1 MDVPGEWDEQD
12 ACPRPVGLAAAAP
25 AATGS
30 SETKMYTRDF
40 LLNLQKRPQCQE
52 LPPGFERD
60 PQLLRSEPAVSWLP
74 PQGMLGAYDK
84 GLRCRSTGLKQMLWT
99 EAAGDAMPSLCLL
112 NTVSIRACNIV
123 LCPQSL
129 GGPAAP
135 KSHLKLISLVTVCT
149 AGSIWCHGLVLR
161 GGTPCAGAEG

>member
-12 ACPRPVGLAAAAP
+12 ASPRPVGLAAAAP

-74 PQGMLGAYDK
+74 PQGILGAYDK
-84 GLRCRSTGLKQMLWT
+84 GLRCRSTGLKQMLWS
-99 EAAGDAMPSLCLL
+99 EAAVGAMPSLCVL
-112 NTVSIRACNIV
+112 NSIRACNIV
-123 LCPQSL
+123 LCP
-129 GGPAAP
+129 
-135 KSHLKLISLVTVCT
+135 HLTGRSSCT
-149 AGSIWCHGLVLR
+149 KEPLRANLSCHRVH
-161 GGTPCAGAEG
+161 C

>member
-12 ACPRPVGLAAAAP
+12 ASPRPVGVAAAAP
-25 AATGS
+25 VATGS

-74 PQGMLGAYDK
+74 PQGSLECKPSVCAVDLLVPSRCVVRTSSECHAY
-84 GLRCRSTGLKQMLWT
+84 
-99 EAAGDAMPSLCLL
+99 
-112 NTVSIRACNIV
+112 
-123 LCPQSL
+123 
-129 GGPAAP
+129 
-135 KSHLKLISLVTVCT
+135 TVC
-149 AGSIWCHGLVLR
+149 AEFQDSISNVLY
-161 GGTPCAGAEG
+161 P

>member
-1 MDVPGEWDEQD
+1 MQDSPCLESSTLLLPGCRSGSMDVPGEWDEQD
-12 ACPRPVGLAAAAP
+12 ASPRPVGLAAAAP

-74 PQGMLGAYDK
+74 PQG
-84 GLRCRSTGLKQMLWT
+84 
-99 EAAGDAMPSLCLL
+99 
-112 NTVSIRACNIV
+112 IF
-123 LCPQSL
+123 
-129 GGPAAP
+129 
-135 KSHLKLISLVTVCT
+135 
-149 AGSIWCHGLVLR
+149 
-161 GGTPCAGAEG
+161 